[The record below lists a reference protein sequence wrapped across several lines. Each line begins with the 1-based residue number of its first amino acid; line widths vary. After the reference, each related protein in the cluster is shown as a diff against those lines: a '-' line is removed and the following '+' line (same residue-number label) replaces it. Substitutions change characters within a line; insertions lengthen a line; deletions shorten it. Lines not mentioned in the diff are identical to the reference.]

1 MDQNQEN
8 SQSSSQDSSS
18 SSEQRTQ
25 FLDSL
30 GLGDDLLE
38 LTETRPER
46 KAKTDDGLV
55 LSSQPDDVELPGT
68 EANGETVTSMLMT
81 STSRM
86 YEDLTSELEKID
98 EKTSPEAEAAN
109 ITVDTG
115 KPESTTAEAPPLDP
129 PVWMDEA
136 PELPGLFYS
145 VEDDLDE
152 EMPPPLEPL
161 PLPGNEAEIEESVSK
176 GPEETPDSAEPTLE
190 LEEPKEETTMA
201 PALSPE
207 PVASITLPAPA
218 PAPAPA
224 NTPTPEETPEVAKEA
239 TTELIAETP
248 AEEASEP
255 TPQASTPELSEP
267 AVEAAS
273 EAPVSETITEPEP
286 DSPRADSEEEE
297 DDDVIALSCP
307 SCQGELV
314 LKKEHL
320 GLEGACVWC
329 QTPIVAAASGVDGGV
344 RVFPLMTPT
353 TTTPEAEQTP
363 AEHAEAAEPA
373 ESTTDPV
380 SLETAPAPIDS
391 EIPAEEVAPVEEA
404 PLVDEAPGA
413 LAEETPS
420 PDSAKPIDEPIP
432 VSKSEPEPEE
442 VVESDIG
449 TPSIELAAL
458 PTDPQQEEPAA
469 PSPEATPVDEAP
481 ASVIE
486 ENASPLIDLAPLSP
500 PAELPTEP
508 APAEEAEKPES
519 VASKIVLPESLPT
532 TREDVIPN
540 LSQNIAP
547 TEEPAIR
554 DKVVAPEP
562 EKETAESSLPKSSI
576 DAPPSELPGKPLA
589 EEPEAIVA
597 ASPFESATAPTPEL
611 AEDAAPTETPVETST
626 PTPWGKPE
634 PQPALQDDAPAE
646 TVEPATLPSQEE
658 APPKADNSSLEDISS
673 GYNTPTPW
681 GKPADSETAPQSE
694 PDIASIDEAPK
705 TITEPV
711 ADTKP
716 PVQVGD
722 LTYVAEIEEIPE
734 ETVEKA
740 SEFPSEAAPQEAS
753 TSEPFAAA
761 SAFPA
766 PAEKKSESAGSPIE
780 NQGFAIPAV
789 TNSESVFGELEI
801 SEDTAQ
807 SSPATEEPT
816 ENVETPDEPVVEEK
830 LPAPAMETPDQ
841 TATEEASHSVTSWG
855 PPVSETPTAEP
866 VSTPPESQFGSSLPE
881 KREEEPTSFA
891 SSFAPPAQE
900 TTTGEGSMTSEKE
913 TPVSVPPL
921 SDSPASPSVENA
933 GAIASAPAGTPN
945 VTSFSMSDSAPKKK
959 KSSKSVVVLAV
970 ILTGFVF
977 GGALATFVL
986 PVDDYVKM
994 AREYMEKKFET
1005 GSVLPPGITTETLG
1019 ALETFQASGIEEN

>member
-297 DDDVIALSCP
+297 
-307 SCQGELV
+307 
-314 LKKEHL
+314 
-320 GLEGACVWC
+320 
-329 QTPIVAAASGVDGGV
+329 
-344 RVFPLMTPT
+344 
-353 TTTPEAEQTP
+353 
-363 AEHAEAAEPA
+363 
-373 ESTTDPV
+373 
-380 SLETAPAPIDS
+380 
-391 EIPAEEVAPVEEA
+391 
-404 PLVDEAPGA
+404 
-413 LAEETPS
+413 
-420 PDSAKPIDEPIP
+420 
-432 VSKSEPEPEE
+432 
-442 VVESDIG
+442 IG
-449 TPSIELAAL
+449 RAH
-458 PTDPQQEEPAA
+458 
-469 PSPEATPVDEAP
+469 V
-481 ASVIE
+481 
-486 ENASPLIDLAPLSP
+486 
-500 PAELPTEP
+500 
-508 APAEEAEKPES
+508 
-519 VASKIVLPESLPT
+519 
-532 TREDVIPN
+532 
-540 LSQNIAP
+540 
-547 TEEPAIR
+547 
-554 DKVVAPEP
+554 
-562 EKETAESSLPKSSI
+562 
-576 DAPPSELPGKPLA
+576 
-589 EEPEAIVA
+589 
-597 ASPFESATAPTPEL
+597 
-611 AEDAAPTETPVETST
+611 
-626 PTPWGKPE
+626 
-634 PQPALQDDAPAE
+634 
-646 TVEPATLPSQEE
+646 
-658 APPKADNSSLEDISS
+658 
-673 GYNTPTPW
+673 
-681 GKPADSETAPQSE
+681 
-694 PDIASIDEAPK
+694 
-705 TITEPV
+705 
-711 ADTKP
+711 
-716 PVQVGD
+716 
-722 LTYVAEIEEIPE
+722 
-734 ETVEKA
+734 
-740 SEFPSEAAPQEAS
+740 
-753 TSEPFAAA
+753 
-761 SAFPA
+761 
-766 PAEKKSESAGSPIE
+766 
-780 NQGFAIPAV
+780 
-789 TNSESVFGELEI
+789 
-801 SEDTAQ
+801 
-807 SSPATEEPT
+807 
-816 ENVETPDEPVVEEK
+816 
-830 LPAPAMETPDQ
+830 
-841 TATEEASHSVTSWG
+841 
-855 PPVSETPTAEP
+855 
-866 VSTPPESQFGSSLPE
+866 
-881 KREEEPTSFA
+881 
-891 SSFAPPAQE
+891 
-900 TTTGEGSMTSEKE
+900 
-913 TPVSVPPL
+913 
-921 SDSPASPSVENA
+921 
-933 GAIASAPAGTPN
+933 
-945 VTSFSMSDSAPKKK
+945 
-959 KSSKSVVVLAV
+959 
-970 ILTGFVF
+970 
-977 GGALATFVL
+977 
-986 PVDDYVKM
+986 
-994 AREYMEKKFET
+994 
-1005 GSVLPPGITTETLG
+1005 
-1019 ALETFQASGIEEN
+1019 